1 MHGYAERQI
10 FKVKLELFTRHI
22 VALYHFQPFANT
34 INNKHIGPAMDIL
47 MTLVYR
53 GFK

>member
-1 MHGYAERQI
+1 MHVNAESPI
-10 FKVKLELFTRHI
+10 FKVKLKVFTRHI
-22 VALYHFQPFANT
+22 VALYHFQPSANT

-47 MTLVYR
+47 MKLVYR